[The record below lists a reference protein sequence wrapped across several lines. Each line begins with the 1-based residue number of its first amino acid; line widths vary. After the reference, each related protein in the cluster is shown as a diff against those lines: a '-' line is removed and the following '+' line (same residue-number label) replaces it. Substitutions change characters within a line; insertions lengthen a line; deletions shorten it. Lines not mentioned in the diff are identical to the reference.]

1 MHGRGAAPARPERL
15 HALGGTPTPPEPHN
29 SSPVL
34 RRKYVPVRRRVLLV
48 DDETSI
54 HDALRPLLEIEGL
67 DVVASRTLEGAMEAL
82 NDESFDVVL
91 ADLSLSG
98 TGGREGL
105 ALAEWIRKERPALD
119 VVLLTAYG
127 GRDLEEEARRR
138 GGIEVWNKGGDVVRL
153 VQRIAHGSGS

>member
-1 MHGRGAAPARPERL
+1 
-15 HALGGTPTPPEPHN
+15 
-29 SSPVL
+29 
-34 RRKYVPVRRRVLLV
+34 VLLV

-67 DVVASRTLEGAMEAL
+67 EVVASRTLEGAMEAL

-105 ALAEWIRKERPALD
+105 DLAEWIRKERPALD

-138 GGIEVWNKGGDVVRL
+138 GGIEVWNKGGDVLRL